1 MSKEHDMPWWAP
13 FALVG
18 MVCFLAVICAAV
30 WLRDRWLDLW
40 GKK

>member
-1 MSKEHDMPWWAP
+1 MKDRHMPWWAP

-18 MVCFLAVICAAV
+18 VAIFLAGCCAVV
-30 WLRDRWLDLW
+30 WLRDRWLDLR